1 MSGTLRVDHG
11 GREPMIGS
19 MAAVIE
25 HDLRVFCKYRF
36 TLAGLI
42 SVNLADLLVMAVVF
56 TRMTGFDYFR
66 FLSPGIVAMGLFAAA
81 FVIGREVNGETR
93 RAYNLYL
100 LSLPLRRSELVL
112 GRMIA
117 GGLRGMLYGTPLL
130 VLAMF
135 ILKFPTAAEF
145 ALILFAMFL
154 LSMGISGLAISLAVA
169 FRSFERFTTARSLLY
184 LMLVFC
190 STVFYPI
197 AVLQQILPRSLMVL
211 AQWNPLSRV
220 SDIVRGYL
228 IGAPVITLQSWAE
241 LLLFSAVFILSGA
254 GMYAAAIER
263 STK

>member
-1 MSGTLRVDHG
+1 
-11 GREPMIGS
+11 MIRS
-19 MAAVIE
+19 MLAVVE
-25 HDLRVFCKYRF
+25 HDLRVFSKYRF

-42 SVNLADLLVMAVVF
+42 SMNLADLLVMAVVF
-56 TRMTGFDYFR
+56 TNMVSFDYFK

-81 FVIGREVNGETR
+81 FVIGREVNAETR

-100 LSLPLRRSELVL
+100 LSLPLRRTELVL
-112 GRMIA
+112 GRMTA
-117 GGLRGMLYGTPLL
+117 AGLRGMLYGTPLL

-135 ILKFPTAAEF
+135 ILKFPTASEF
-145 ALILFAMFL
+145 VLILFAMFL

-184 LMLVFC
+184 LILIFC

-197 AVLQQILPRSLMVL
+197 TVLQQILPRSLIAI

-228 IGAPVITLQSWAE
+228 IGTPAITLQSWIE
-241 LLLFSAVFILSGA
+241 LLLFSAVFILGGA